1 MPPRTSIFNKSGL
14 IDYQPYRFSM
24 ERVAN
29 RLSLWKFLRNSG
41 ATRNEDLARDLDK
54 LTESPD
60 YQLSDWAIKF
70 IEWEKSIR

>member
-1 MPPRTSIFNKSGL
+1 
-14 IDYQPYRFSM
+14 M

-29 RLSLWKFLRNSG
+29 RLPLWKFLRISG
-41 ATRNEDLARDLDK
+41 TTRNEDLARDLDK

>member
-1 MPPRTSIFNKSGL
+1 MPLRTSIFNKSSL
-14 IDYQPYRFSM
+14 IDYQPYRFIM

-29 RLSLWKFLRNSG
+29 RLPQWKFLRISG

-70 IEWEKSIR
+70 IEWEKSKR